1 MFIKMLKDTMLKVQE
16 HNAVYA
22 GKASDDDMR
31 NKEQHEDKGACNH
44 HNMRNPSW
52 HLHVMILA
60 YHP

>member
-1 MFIKMLKDTMLKVQE
+1 MLKVQE

-22 GKASDDDMR
+22 GKTSDDDMR
-31 NKEQHEDKGACNH
+31 NKEQHEGKGACNH